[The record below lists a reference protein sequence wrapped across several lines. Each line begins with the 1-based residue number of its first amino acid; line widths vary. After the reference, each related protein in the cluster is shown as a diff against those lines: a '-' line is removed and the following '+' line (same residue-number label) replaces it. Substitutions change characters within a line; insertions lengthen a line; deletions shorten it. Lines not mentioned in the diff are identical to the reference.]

1 MKSTGQAASAVTTG
15 KVGDAS
21 AQPAWLYS
29 FFLTSTVQKTIP
41 VLNHPLTEVSMSI
54 QNVQCSI
61 NVQSLSP
68 GLQYRSRQP
77 LTKPSP
83 ENNLELRSVS
93 PSPLVQDQT
102 SGLVHMVVHS
112 LMSCKTGLH
121 LISSAEDGL
130 AWECPAH

>member
-54 QNVQCSI
+54 QKG
-61 NVQSLSP
+61 SLTPDSCIP
-68 GLQYRSRQP
+68 QFYRMNP
-77 LTKPSP
+77 
-83 ENNLELRSVS
+83 
-93 PSPLVQDQT
+93 
-102 SGLVHMVVHS
+102 
-112 LMSCKTGLH
+112 C
-121 LISSAEDGL
+121 
-130 AWECPAH
+130 